1 NTDEWNILTFHH
13 FMSRRAGSSSTGA
26 NENQLGANVI
36 DTGMYIQKIKDSQ
49 ETKVPKT
56 TVELVPF
63 LKEKI
68 SIITTNEMKFN
79 RWPWLVDGFNIQ
91 MKIKQLIINW
101 ESDST
106 IKNDPILS
114 SIIYTSSPP
123 HWLKSGFSEKEWQEM
138 SSTFSCTIKRSTMEG
153 VSGYQ
158 STDKN
163 IKKKLHFKYL
173 VGELMKDNHNS
184 IVSYLYNKYGQNMDY
199 SDVNDLEIYGILVSG
214 FQLYIY
220 YYVLD
225 QPGTSINR
233 IRLIEILMLP

>member
-26 NENQLGANVI
+26 NETNVI

-138 SSTFSCTIKRSTMEG
+138 SSTFSCTIKRST
-153 VSGYQ
+153 
-158 STDKN
+158 
-163 IKKKLHFKYL
+163 
-173 VGELMKDNHNS
+173 S
-184 IVSYLYNKYGQNMDY
+184 ITIPGKHMQ
-199 SDVNDLEIYGILVSG
+199 EI
-214 FQLYIY
+214 
-220 YYVLD
+220 
-225 QPGTSINR
+225 
-233 IRLIEILMLP
+233 